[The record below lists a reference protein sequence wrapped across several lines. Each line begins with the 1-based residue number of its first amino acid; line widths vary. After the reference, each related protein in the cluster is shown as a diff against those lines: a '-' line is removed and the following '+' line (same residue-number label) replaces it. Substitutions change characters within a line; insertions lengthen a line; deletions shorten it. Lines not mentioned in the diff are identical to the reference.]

1 MSRPAL
7 NRTIGCQST
16 RVPFSTAIAVLQ
28 QLNDSSSPG
37 LIGGVRFEGTSGFVA
52 FHDDG
57 SRVNP
62 SFQVLVSPP
71 LSNGTSILVGVVEF
85 GEDGSSRE
93 LQKTQAWFSLAQ
105 ANQPWFNS
113 TCDVFPSAND
123 DQPCP
128 RCDNALIIPIVV
140 GVIAFLAAVIF
151 ILYCGRQRVG
161 AQLFEQTALA
171 EQEAKVAMQEAAVKS
186 SFLANMSH
194 EIRTP
199 LHAILSMSR
208 MLMDSREKDPNASPQ
223 DLEDL
228 SQIIKSSETLQAL
241 VNDILFISKMQTAS
255 FELGNRT
262 MDVCELLEDITQLLA
277 LRWSGKNVE
286 CQTLLRVPEFYFEV
300 GGRPRAFP
308 GSSMRPFFAT
318 WCCHRPGFLASCP
331 TPARHP
337 SLASD
342 LNH

>member
-1 MSRPAL
+1 
-7 NRTIGCQST
+7 
-16 RVPFSTAIAVLQ
+16 V
-28 QLNDSSSPG
+28 
-37 LIGGVRFEGTSGFVA
+37 
-52 FHDDG
+52 
-57 SRVNP
+57 
-62 SFQVLVSPP
+62 
-71 LSNGTSILVGVVEF
+71 VGVHSIGQLVP
-85 GEDGSSRE
+85 SSQWVV
-93 LQKTQAWFSLAQ
+93 LASLK
-105 ANQPWFNS
+105 QPWFNS
-113 TCDVFPSAND
+113 TCDIFPNVPK

-171 EQEAKVAMQEAAVKS
+171 EQEAKVAMHEAAVKS

-208 MLMDSREKDPNASPQ
+208 MLMDSREQDPNASAQ

-286 CQTLLRVPEFYFEV
+286 CQTQLRVPEFSFEV
-300 GGRPRAFP
+300 GRLVGAE
-308 GSSMRPFFAT
+308 
-318 WCCHRPGFLASCP
+318 
-331 TPARHP
+331 
-337 SLASD
+337 
-342 LNH
+342 